1 MLLSVVPAVHEIS
14 HQVTC
19 IFLVHTQAFRQDNT
33 RKTQVSYGI
42 IHDTP
47 PNSIAIF
54 LHNDTYLI
62 SNKHEWDIKK
72 AKIKLK

>member
-1 MLLSVVPAVHEIS
+1 MLLSGVPAVHEIS
-14 HQVTC
+14 HQ
-19 IFLVHTQAFRQDNT
+19 VHTQAFRQDNT